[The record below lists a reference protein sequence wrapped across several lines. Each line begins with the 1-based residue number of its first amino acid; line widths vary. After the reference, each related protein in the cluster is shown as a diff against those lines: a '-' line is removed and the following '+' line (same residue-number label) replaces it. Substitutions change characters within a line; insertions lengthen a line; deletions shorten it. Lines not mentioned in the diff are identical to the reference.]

1 MAVLLKRVFKIML
14 LMAIFVSSAAI
25 ATYLMLNWLIRSEDT
40 VVVPDVV
47 GKEVVQTLERLSD
60 LGLNT
65 KVKGSEYS
73 AEVPKHHVI
82 SQEPEPG
89 SEIKRGR
96 DVRIILSKGAQVVVL
111 PNLVGIGLAQARI
124 FLDEN
129 DLRQGQAS
137 YTYDPAVPKEEILS
151 QYPRA
156 GFLGV
161 RGDAVDLLL
170 SSGPAPQFIL
180 MKDLRGLVFH
190 QAMEIIEKLHLTSGT
205 IRSIREAGLADG
217 TVVEHQPAAGYPVV
231 AGSAMA
237 ISVNHHATLGVPK
250 GHPSGMA
257 LFRHRSAPGFLKEH
271 VRVRLN
277 RLESTLELFDDFV
290 KPGREIW
297 LLVPKG
303 EPATLFL
310 YVDEELIQTTH
321 YE

>member
-1 MAVLLKRVFKIML
+1 MTILLKRIAKIML
-14 LMAIFVSSAAI
+14 LMAIFVSAAAV
-25 ATYLMLNWLIRSEDT
+25 ATYLTLNWLIQSEDT
-40 VVVPDVV
+40 VVVPNVV

-73 AEVPKHHVI
+73 ADVPRHHVI
-82 SQEPEPG
+82 YQEPEPG
-89 SEIKRGR
+89 REIKRGR
-96 DVRIILSKGAQVVVL
+96 DVRIILSKGPQSVVL
-111 PNLVGIGLAQARI
+111 PNLLGIGLAQARI
-124 FLDEN
+124 FLDDN
-129 DLRQGQAS
+129 DLLQGHLS
-137 YTYDPAVPKEEILS
+137 YTYDPFVPKEAILS

-156 GFLGV
+156 GSLAL
-161 RGDAVDLLL
+161 RRDAVDLLL
-170 SSGPAPQFIL
+170 SAGPAPQVFF

-190 QAMEIIEKLHLTSGT
+190 QAMEIIETLHLTSGT
-205 IRSIREAGLADG
+205 IRSIREAGLADN
-217 TVVEHQPAAGYPVV
+217 TVVDHQPAAGYPVI
-231 AGSAMA
+231 AGSAVTF
-237 ISVNHHATLGVPK
+237 SVNHHATPPAGGPR
-250 GHPSGMA
+250 SGMA
-257 LFRHRSAPGFLKEH
+257 LFRHRSAPGFLNEH

-277 RLESTLELFDDFV
+277 RLESTVALFDDFV